1 MNIESF
7 DPEKTFAVYMDT
19 EGNEISQPISDI
31 PETGTLI
38 DPYTD
43 EDLDIVRI
51 DVRTE

>member
-1 MNIESF
+1 MPIQSF
-7 DPEKTFAVYMDT
+7 DSAEVFAVYIDT

-31 PETGTLI
+31 PEAGTLI

-43 EDLDIVRI
+43 DDLDIIRI